1 MFSKMFSHVQSWVL
15 SWTFVRYH
23 YLSND
28 CSLADDQAPLHRRRG
43 HCTMARTIQDD
54 LNRHLTVT
62 FHDIRQYKDQAD
74 WQWFSMTVHSKS
86 CTSYSL
92 CCQTCEFRSY
102 PEQYVECACIG
113 LHILHLDAQFM
124 TIVTKCA
131 LTWHQIVCYGQSI
144 GSVPSATRH
153 RSLEA
158 SVCIVPMSRDTYLSV
173 SLWMFFASWI

>member
-1 MFSKMFSHVQSWVL
+1 M
-15 SWTFVRYH
+15 
-23 YLSND
+23 
-28 CSLADDQAPLHRRRG
+28 
-43 HCTMARTIQDD
+43 
-54 LNRHLTVT
+54 
-62 FHDIRQYKDQAD
+62 
-74 WQWFSMTVHSKS
+74 
-86 CTSYSL
+86 
-92 CCQTCEFRSY
+92 
-102 PEQYVECACIG
+102 ECACIG

-173 SLWMFFASWI
+173 SLWMFFGSH